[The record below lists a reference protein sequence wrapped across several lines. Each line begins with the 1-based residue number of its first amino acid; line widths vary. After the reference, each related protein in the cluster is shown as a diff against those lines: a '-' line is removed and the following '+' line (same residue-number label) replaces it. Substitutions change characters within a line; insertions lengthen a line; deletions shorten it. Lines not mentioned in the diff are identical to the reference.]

1 MPTFAED
8 EKFFT
13 IDTIDGGRSGA
24 TFHVAPIDR
33 DTLEREIF
41 PVTLIAYKANNES
54 NATPIDVVI
63 IINDVNDQ
71 APLPIHDEYTISI
84 PEETPQTLN
93 FDKEFGFHDRDTVSF
108 CLRIS
113 TMDLKKKLNNRFVH
127 KLSIV
132 EEFLCVKMILV
143 LPSPCLYS

>member
-1 MPTFAED
+1 MLAFAED

-33 DTLEREIF
+33 DALEREIF
-41 PVTLIAYKANNES
+41 PVTLIAYKANNQS

-71 APLPIHDEYTISI
+71 APLPLHDEYSISI

-93 FDKEFGFHDRDTVSF
+93 FDTEFGFHDRDTVS
-108 CLRIS
+108 S
-113 TMDLKKKLNNRFVH
+113 YT
-127 KLSIV
+127 
-132 EEFLCVKMILV
+132 
-143 LPSPCLYS
+143 